1 MRFPTSTV
9 TLNDIL
15 CAIVV
20 CPCQPLYEVFA
31 ALHAIREAFSDR
43 QMLCRNHSNV
53 VTGAVGD
60 KRAVQVWGCGN
71 LV

>member
-1 MRFPTSTV
+1 MRK
-9 TLNDIL
+9 
-15 CAIVV
+15 
-20 CPCQPLYEVFA
+20 VFA